1 MAAVIMALGMSLFLY
16 NRKIDFQ
23 FCYKILE
30 LKKNQFC
37 DEQSH
42 RHSEPLIWSCSSKKP
57 DL

>member
-1 MAAVIMALGMSLFLY
+1 MAAVIMALGMSLWY
-16 NRKIDFQ
+16 NRKIYFQ

-30 LKKNQFC
+30 LKKKQFC